1 MTVTSPRPGEV
12 RQLPLP
18 DPEGLTEDQLR
29 GAVCVW
35 GTARLTGESAVDLGE
50 QTTATL
56 GRWYPRACRP
66 HAAAHGH
73 QDGPQ

>member
-1 MTVTSPRPGEV
+1 M
-12 RQLPLP
+12 P
-18 DPEGLTEDQLR
+18 DPAGLTEDQRR

-50 QTTATL
+50 QTSAV

-73 QDGPQ
+73 QDGAQ